1 MRTTTEFVSVL
12 DLLDRMLDKGIV
24 VDISDRVRLPA
35 LDLPRQSIRVVI
47 SSIQVILK

>member
-1 MRTTTEFVSVL
+1 MDFVSVM

-24 VDISDRVRLPA
+24 VDMSDRMRLPA

-47 SSIQVILK
+47 SSIQILLK